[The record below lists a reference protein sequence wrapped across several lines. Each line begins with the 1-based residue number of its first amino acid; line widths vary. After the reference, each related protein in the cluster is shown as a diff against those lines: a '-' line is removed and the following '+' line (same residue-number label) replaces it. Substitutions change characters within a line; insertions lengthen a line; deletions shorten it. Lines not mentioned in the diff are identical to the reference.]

1 MYYFIYGT
9 TDLAEN
15 LFYLLAEDGIE
26 VKGFV
31 VDRKYIID
39 QYKTL
44 VIHNKTIKLQVI
56 PFEELEEHYKKE
68 EIAIYLCIGYT
79 NMNRAR
85 REKFIELKKRGYHI
99 ENYIHKTACVETD
112 RLGEGNLIFE
122 QAYIGMYAELGNGN
136 IIYPKALIAHH
147 TKVGDFNYFAIS
159 ASVAGH
165 VMIADENF
173 FGNNATT
180 KDKIVIGNG
189 NLIGANSYVP
199 RDVSD
204 ENVIVPERSV
214 ILKDKKPTDFL

>member
-1 MYYFIYGT
+1 MRYFIYGT

-15 LFYLLAEDGIE
+15 LFFLLVEDGIE
-26 VKGFV
+26 VEGLV
-31 VDRKYIID
+31 VDRKYITG
-39 QYKTL
+39 QCKTFAFK
-44 VIHNKTIKLQVI
+44 NKTIKIQVI
-56 PFEELEEHYKKE
+56 PWEDLEEHYKKE

-79 NMNRAR
+79 KMNRAR
-85 REKFIELKKRGYHI
+85 REKFEEIKRRGYRI

-112 RLGEGNLIFE
+112 KLGEGNLIFE
-122 QAYIGMYAELGNGN
+122 QAYVGMYAELGDGN
-136 IIYPKALIAHH
+136 IVYPKALIAHH

-165 VMIADENF
+165 VIISDENF

-189 NLIGANSYVP
+189 NLIGANSYVQ
-199 RDVSD
+199 RDLSD